1 MGVLRVGEAVG
12 VAAGFD
18 DVAAEGES
26 VHDRSAKRGSVRVF
40 VQPENDEAA
49 FESNPNG
56 FLTKLVGLARLVTD
70 PRAVLDSLDAQQ
82 WRTV

>member
-56 FLTKLVGLARLVTD
+56 FPRKLIGLARLVTD
-70 PRAVLDSLDAQQ
+70 PRAVLDSLDTQQ
-82 WRTV
+82 WHTI